1 MLKRSGTGSRATT
14 RLSQGRRLV
23 EDWIA
28 EAADRPQAAPSTPID
43 EMSNQPAYE
52 VRWAKVPGTDV
63 EVFYR
68 HTYKTGI
75 VNLFWVGPPGSAG
88 GQPHR

>member
-1 MLKRSGTGSRATT
+1 MPLGNAQAFRDWVARDNPSLSRA
-14 RLSQGRRLV
+14 RLV
-23 EDWIA
+23 KDWIA
-28 EAADRPQAAPSTPID
+28 EAADRPQAAPGTPID

-68 HTYKTGI
+68 HTYK
-75 VNLFWVGPPGSAG
+75 
-88 GQPHR
+88 